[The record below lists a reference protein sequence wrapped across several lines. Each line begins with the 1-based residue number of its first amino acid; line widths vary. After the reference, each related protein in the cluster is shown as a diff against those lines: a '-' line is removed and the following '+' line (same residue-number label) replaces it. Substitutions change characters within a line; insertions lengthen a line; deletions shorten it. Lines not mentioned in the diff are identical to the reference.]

1 MSSSTPSSASD
12 RPVDARPNKGR
23 RRTVTVL
30 LTAALAGAVGAGAY
44 EYFAPQGASVV
55 AQRGADRTEE
65 APELVAFTDA
75 DTADCVN
82 WSQDGDIA
90 TDFAVVDCA
99 SPHRF
104 EVATREDL
112 SQYPTSEF
120 GPDAPQPDL
129 ERQGQLTSE
138 LCEGPTRTYLD
149 GRLDPQGRYSI
160 VPILPPEAAWD
171 GGDRTMLC
179 GVAVPQADGNY
190 AEATGRAAET
200 DQSPAEPAETCMR
213 AQGDAVDVADCDRPY
228 SWQVTSVVNLG
239 DTFDGA
245 WPTIEQQNDH
255 LDDVCTAAAIEF
267 LGGGDDENLY
277 QSTLTPFWT
286 TLPQESWNAGSRTV
300 NCALTKARDGGGFA
314 DLQGDV
320 RGDFTI
326 DGNPPEKQ
334 PERNPRRDNDNNSD
348 SASGS
353 EAP

>member
-1 MSSSTPSSASD
+1 MPPSNPSASPDRPAAAGAESTPH
-12 RPVDARPNKGR
+12 RTR
-23 RRTVTVL
+23 RRTLTVL
-30 LTAALAGAVGAGAY
+30 LTAALAGGVGAGAY
-44 EYFAPQGASVV
+44 EFFAPEGATVV

-82 WSQDGDIA
+82 WEQDGDVA

-104 EVATREDL
+104 EVSTREDL

-138 LCEGPTRTYLD
+138 MCEGPTRTYLD

-179 GVAVPQADGNY
+179 GVAVPESDGVY

-213 AQGDAVDVADCDRPY
+213 AEGDSVNVTECEEPY
-228 SWQVTSVVNLG
+228 SWQVTSVENLG
-239 DTFDGA
+239 ETFDGT

-255 LDDVCTAAAIEF
+255 LDAVCTAAAIEF

-300 NCALTKARDGGGFA
+300 NCALTKGREDGGFA

-326 DGNPPEKQ
+326 DGNPPADQ
-334 PERNPRRDNDNNSD
+334 PERNPRRDDR
-348 SASGS
+348 
-353 EAP
+353 

>member
-1 MSSSTPSSASD
+1 M
-12 RPVDARPNKGR
+12 
-23 RRTVTVL
+23 L
-30 LTAALAGAVGAGAY
+30 LSAALAGGVGAGAY
-44 EYFAPQGASVV
+44 EFFSPPGTSVV
-55 AQRGADRTEE
+55 AQRGAETTEE
-65 APELVAFTDA
+65 APELVTFTDA
-75 DTADCVN
+75 DTEDCVN
-82 WSQDGDIA
+82 WTQDGDIA

-138 LCEGPTRTYLD
+138 LCEGPTRSYLD
-149 GRLDPQGRYSI
+149 GKLDPQGRYSI

-179 GVAVPQADGNY
+179 GVAVPDADGVY

-200 DQSPAEPAETCMR
+200 DQSTAEPAETCVR
-213 AQGDAVDVADCDRPY
+213 AQGDAVNTTPCDEPY
-228 SWQVTSVVNLG
+228 SWQVTSVVDLG
-239 DTFDGA
+239 ESFPDA
-245 WPTIEQQNDH
+245 WPTIEEQNDR
-255 LDDVCTAAAIEF
+255 LDDVCTAAAIDF

-277 QSTLTPFWT
+277 RSTLTPFWT

-300 NCALTKARDGGGFA
+300 NCALTKAREGGGFA

-326 DGNPPEKQ
+326 DGNPPEEP
-334 PERNPRRDNDNNSD
+334 PERNPRRDDDNNNDNN
-348 SASGS
+348 GGNT
-353 EAP
+353 P